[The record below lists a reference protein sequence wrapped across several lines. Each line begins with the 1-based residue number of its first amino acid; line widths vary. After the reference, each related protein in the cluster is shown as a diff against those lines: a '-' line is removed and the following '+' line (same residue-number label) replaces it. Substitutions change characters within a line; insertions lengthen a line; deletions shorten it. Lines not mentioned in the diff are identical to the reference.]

1 MSIKPG
7 RCVRFYRNTCC
18 IRTERTRWNS
28 KELVGDG
35 ATGIQAIFGKS
46 DEPTDIPRP
55 VVLPGEPNIVVND
68 KLEPNWHARSC
79 KIIGNPQIPGFKV
92 LPVHFLLKIGLA

>member
-1 MSIKPG
+1 MEQQVIQILPVIFVSSLTCYDGLPG
-7 RCVRFYRNTCC
+7 M
-18 IRTERTRWNS
+18 
-28 KELVGDG
+28 
-35 ATGIQAIFGKS
+35 QAIFGKS